1 MDCKF
6 TTSFSCGFNVRLFR
20 SSVCYN
26 SIRTVLVAMGP
37 KGQTYAKPKCES
49 NALDICKIFR
59 SHYTAA
65 PTDAFTFKDDDFAVL
80 GKQMEFFVDLW
91 KADPYV
97 CESVLAAGLHKAFPH
112 VDRATGKRISK
123 DIKSNLALIHTKKR
137 SMTSGLKL
145 PVLKTFLDKF
155 SDDSFPSPIKQPS
168 SSSKEP
174 GLVKAKSVAEL
185 YGFKSAPVLPEVKV
199 SQYTISDSSDLEVE
213 PETKVVEPEM
223 AAGSMVVQACKGY
236 YFDYQEM
243 ALVQYWNEGSG
254 DFGKNHTEVGK
265 MKAGPNGF
273 AVASFSDGSVQETTV
288 CNLEMIWTKGVLK
301 RPATVPM
308 KRPTA
313 NMSNSSS
320 EHDDEP
326 VKAVRKRPAGHISS
340 SGSDAA
346 REPAGPMDTQ
356 PGKALKYN
364 IFELPSK
371 HKLKIGLFTE
381 KAYITYMAPGSDK
394 WELLINVGSA
404 QAARNGKNHHDIMGK
419 VWDHTKTLTELPTKA
434 EMKAL
439 VMSLI
444 LQV

>member
-1 MDCKF
+1 M
-6 TTSFSCGFNVRLFR
+6 
-20 SSVCYN
+20 
-26 SIRTVLVAMGP
+26 AP

-49 NALDICKIFR
+49 SALDICKLFR
-59 SHYTAA
+59 SHYTEA
-65 PTDAFTFKDDDFAVL
+65 PTETFTFKDDDFAVL
-80 GKQMEFFVDLW
+80 GKQMDFFVDLW

-97 CESVLAAGLHKAFPH
+97 TESVLAAGLQKAFPN

-123 DIKSNLALIHTKKR
+123 DIKSNLILIHTKKR
-137 SMTSGLKL
+137 TMTSGLKL
-145 PVLKTFLDKF
+145 PVLKTFLDKLP
-155 SDDSFPSPIKQPS
+155 DDQVPLPIKQPS
-168 SSSKEP
+168 SSSKGP

-185 YGFKSAPVLPEVKV
+185 YGFKSGPVLPEVKV

-213 PETKVVEPEM
+213 PETKVGEPEL

-273 AVASFSDGSVQETTV
+273 AVATFSDGSVQETTV

-301 RPATVPM
+301 RPAAVPM

-313 NMSNSSS
+313 DMSPSSS

-326 VKAVRKRPAGHISS
+326 VKAVRKRPAGLISP
-340 SGSDAA
+340 SGSDDAPEPVKA
-346 REPAGPMDTQ
+346 STSPVAPAGPMDTQ

-381 KAYITYMAPGSDK
+381 KAYITYMAPGSEK

-419 VWDHTKTLTELPTKA
+419 VWDHTKTLTELPSKA

-444 LQV
+444 L